1 MKVSFLGGLTY
12 LAKAYWQFLLK
23 LKIHLSNNLTVALS
37 GISLT
42 FMQKKKK
49 IQVKVHSSFSFNTP
63 KLETTQM
70 SQNASMIKH
79 IIIHLYHRILLSNKK
94 ESNTGGFKRNME
106 KAI

>member
-49 IQVKVHSSFSFNTP
+49 
-63 KLETTQM
+63 
-70 SQNASMIKH
+70 
-79 IIIHLYHRILLSNKK
+79 
-94 ESNTGGFKRNME
+94 NTGE
-106 KAI
+106 SS